1 MDIRNIRHMS
11 AVTGQRLENAPQA
24 GQVALLYAGVT
35 MGLHALVTAI
45 DWILSQQVNASGG
58 LSNLGTRSVFQA
70 IQTML
75 PLVLPLI
82 TMCLDVGYL
91 AAMLRVA
98 RRQFVSPQ
106 TLRLGFDR
114 FWVLLRLTVIRGAIF
129 TAIGFGCMYIGISI
143 YLMTPLAQPLKE
155 LMIPLLQDQSLLSGG
170 LAIDEATYNQL
181 VSAMT
186 PALLIS
192 GGIFLVGTAPV
203 LFQYRMAEY
212 VVVDKPAGMLIHP
225 SRSQFT
231 DTLANFVAGYYQKTG
246 QAAAFHPV
254 TRLDR
259 DTFGVVLLGKNS
271 HIHALLSQN
280 PLEKTYE
287 ALVYGAPV
295 REEGVIDAPIAR
307 RPLPSLLRQV
317 SPEGKPSLTRYR
329 VLSRQ
334 EKTAVLA
341 LTPVTG
347 RTHQLR
353 VHCAYMGFP
362 IVGDPQYGSPESQAF
377 SKEMGAATQL
387 LCAKT
392 LRFSHPITKTPM
404 EIVSTYT
411 IP

>member
-1 MDIRNIRHMS
+1 MQLTHIARRSGRLSSFLREEMEMS
-11 AVTGQRLENAPQA
+11 AGLMNRLKWQDKLFVNGVPRHTDYPVAPGDVITVPLEEPEPSYPAQE
-24 GQVALLYAGVT
+24 GSLTILYEDE
-35 MGLHALVTAI
+35 H
-45 DWILSQQVNASGG
+45 ILA
-58 LSNLGTRSVFQA
+58 
-70 IQTML
+70 
-75 PLVLPLI
+75 
-82 TMCLDVGYL
+82 
-91 AAMLRVA
+91 
-98 RRQFVSPQ
+98 
-106 TLRLGFDR
+106 
-114 FWVLLRLTVIRGAIF
+114 
-129 TAIGFGCMYIGISI
+129 
-143 YLMTPLAQPLKE
+143 
-155 LMIPLLQDQSLLSGG
+155 
-170 LAIDEATYNQL
+170 
-181 VSAMT
+181 
-186 PALLIS
+186 
-192 GGIFLVGTAPV
+192 
-203 LFQYRMAEY
+203 
-212 VVVDKPAGMLIHP
+212 VDKPAGMLIHP

-259 DTFGVVLLGKNS
+259 DAFGAVLLGKNS
-271 HIHALLSQN
+271 HTHALLSQN

-287 ALVYGAPV
+287 ALVYGAPTQA
-295 REEGVIDAPIAR
+295 EGVIDAPIAR

-341 LTPVTG
+341 LTPITG

-404 EIVSTYT
+404 EITSTYT